1 MIHTLSS
8 NIYRTPREALCAFD
22 YISSV
27 GNFKPWERAATKYV
41 GALAMYVI
49 GKRLKKK

>member
-1 MIHTLSS
+1 MIHTLSP
-8 NIYRTPREALCAFD
+8 NIYRTPKEALRAFD

-27 GNFKPWERAATKYV
+27 GNFKPWERTVTKYV
-41 GALAMYVI
+41 GALAMYII